1 MRLED
6 KRALITGGS
15 TGIGLA
21 TARAFLDEG
30 ARVVI
35 AGHDAPRLEQA
46 AAELGGRVE
55 TVLGD
60 LRRRPDAERVTRE
73 AVEILGG
80 LDIMFLNAGVTL
92 LGPLGQVTEQ
102 VFDDQIAL
110 HVKAPM
116 FMVQTAAEELA
127 EGASVV
133 LTTSCLDELGVPGM
147 AAYSASKAAQR
158 SLTRTLA
165 AELVARGVRVNAIAP
180 GPTDTPIYG
189 KFGMEPDAMQAM
201 AGDVLA
207 RVPMGR
213 FAHADEIARGA
224 VFLASS
230 DSSYMTGHELTLDGG
245 WTAL

>member
-1 MRLED
+1 MRLKD

-35 AGHDAPRLEQA
+35 SGHDPGRLEHA
-46 AAELGGRVE
+46 AAELGGRAL

-60 LRRRPDAERVTRE
+60 LRRRDHAERVTAE
-73 AVEILGG
+73 AIDVLGG
-80 LDIMFLNAGVTL
+80 IDVLFLNAGVTL

-102 VFDDQIAL
+102 VIDDQMAL
-110 HVKAPM
+110 HVKAPV
-116 FMVQTAAEELA
+116 FMVQAAADRLGA
-127 EGASVV
+127 GASVV
-133 LTTSCLDELGVPGM
+133 LTTSCLDELGMPGM

-165 AELVARGVRVNAIAP
+165 AELVGRGVRVNAIAP
-180 GPTDTPIYG
+180 GPTETPIYG
-189 KFGMEPDAMQAM
+189 KFGMEPEAVQAM
-201 AGDVLA
+201 AGDVLS

-213 FAHADEIARGA
+213 FAGPDEIARGA

-245 WTAL
+245 WTTL